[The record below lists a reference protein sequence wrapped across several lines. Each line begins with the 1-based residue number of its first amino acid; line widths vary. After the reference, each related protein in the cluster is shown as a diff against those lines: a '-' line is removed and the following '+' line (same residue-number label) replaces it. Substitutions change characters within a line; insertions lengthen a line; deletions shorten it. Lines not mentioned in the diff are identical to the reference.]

1 MPPRPKQTDILSAP
15 DVLAMRQAPD
25 LTRAFLASMPLPVT
39 PKNPTARLRQALGS
53 LRVAVIAATLLGVA
67 IPSALLSL
75 NELKTLRED
84 SLIALNRDLART
96 AELLAMAMREPI
108 WQFAPDQ
115 AESIIEASFLDGR
128 IAGVSVFDASGRTF
142 ASKQRG
148 TTTNQNSLS
157 YTAKV
162 SRQDQPI
169 GHVDVTISTADYHQA
184 IAENANAALIRT
196 LVSIAASVALIAWLL
211 HLRLVVPV
219 GRLMRASETVAG
231 GNLNVPIP
239 SGRGD
244 ELGRLG
250 ESLESMR
257 QKLSD
262 LVAELER
269 SNEELRQTN
278 ESLEIRVLE
287 RTGELESALDKL
299 VRAQQDMVESE
310 KLASLGR
317 VVAGIAH
324 ELNTPIGN
332 ALTVASTISDGLRP
346 LIAEFRTGGVR
357 RSTLAAVAESDTGVQ
372 ILMRNL
378 EKAAEMIANFKQVA
392 VDQTSEQRREFDL
405 AKVTDEVLSTLRP
418 AIRKSGHTLV
428 TDLSPNLLCD
438 SFPGPYGQV
447 LTNLVVNALTHA
459 YADGQ
464 LGHVTVRTRAVNDS
478 MCCMIVEDDGAGM
491 SADIKRRIFDPF
503 FTTRMGRGGSGL
515 GMNIVQGFVTRVL
528 GGNIRVDTQPG
539 QGTRFTVEF
548 PRRAPRG

>member
-1 MPPRPKQTDILSAP
+1 MALP
-15 DVLAMRQAPD
+15 RQAPS
-25 LTRAFLASMPLPVT
+25 LTCAFFLNAPLPVT
-39 PKNPTARLRQALGS
+39 PKTLPSRRGQVLGS
-53 LRVAVIAATLLGVA
+53 LRVAVITATLLGVA
-67 IPSALLSL
+67 IPSALLSF
-75 NELKTLRED
+75 NELKTLREE
-84 SLIALNRDLART
+84 SLVALNRDLART

-128 IAGVSVFDASGRTF
+128 IVGVSVFDAGGRSF
-142 ASKQRG
+142 ASKLRG
-148 TTTNQNSLS
+148 GSDTQTGLH

-162 SRQDQPI
+162 SRQDQTI

-184 IAENANAALIRT
+184 IAESANTALIRT
-196 LVSIAASVALIAWLL
+196 LVSVGASVALIALLL

-219 GRLMRASETVAG
+219 GELVRASETVAG

-239 SGRGD
+239 SGRSD

-278 ESLEIRVLE
+278 ESLEIRVLD
-287 RTGELESALDKL
+287 RTRELEAALDKL

-332 ALTVASTISDGLRP
+332 ALTVASTIADGLRP
-346 LIAEFRTGGVR
+346 LIAEFRAGGVR
-357 RSTLAAVAESDTGVQ
+357 RSTLAVVAESDTGVQ
-372 ILMRNL
+372 ILLRNL

-392 VDQTSEQRREFDL
+392 VDQTSEQRRKFDL
-405 AKVTDEVLSTLRP
+405 AKVTEEVLSTLRP

-428 TDLSPNLLCD
+428 TDLAPDLRCD

-464 LGHVTVRTRAVNDS
+464 LGHVTVRTCAMNDS
-478 MCCMIVEDDGAGM
+478 TCSMIVEDDGAGM
-491 SADIKRRIFDPF
+491 TPDIKRRIFDPF

-515 GMNIVQGFVTRVL
+515 GMNIVQGFVARVL

-548 PRRAPRG
+548 PRTAPRG